1 MLIFVNQITAMC
13 GLPRVTGGL
22 VDGVRNLVDGIVD
35 GGVDRTSLLL
45 GLGAVA
51 VILALRHWVPAVP
64 APLVV
69 VIGGIVAVTAFDL
82 ASVAVVGELPQ
93 GLPRPDVP
101 NVRGDELGA
110 LLAGAAG
117 IAVVALAD
125 TSVLSRSLSV
135 REARPVDPNREL
147 AASGIVNIA
156 TGFFQGFPVS
166 ASASRTPVVI
176 AAGAHTQLAGVVGGV
191 ATLGLLIWA
200 PGLFRDLPTA
210 ILNAI
215 VITAAIGIIEVRG
228 VARLARIRPGEF
240 AVSLVALGGVAVL
253 GVIPGIGIAVG
264 ASLLAFIR
272 RAWSPHTAELVR
284 VDGLK
289 GYHDIERHPEGSR
302 VPGLVMVRFDAPLF
316 FANADTF
323 RQLVDD
329 LSADAEV
336 RWIVVAAEPI
346 TDIDVTGA
354 AALGDVVDLLTERG
368 VVLAFAELKGPVR
381 DRLDRFGLVERVGR
395 DHFYRTVG
403 EAVRAYVTATGV
415 PWTDWEDR
423 VDDHGAE

>member
-1 MLIFVNQITAMC
+1 M
-13 GLPRVTGGL
+13 
-22 VDGVRNLVDGIVD
+22 
-35 GGVDRTSLLL
+35 
-45 GLGAVA
+45 
-51 VILALRHWVPAVP
+51 
-64 APLVV
+64 
-69 VIGGIVAVTAFDL
+69 
-82 ASVAVVGELPQ
+82 
-93 GLPRPDVP
+93 
-101 NVRGDELGA
+101 
-110 LLAGAAG
+110 
-117 IAVVALAD
+117 
-125 TSVLSRSLSV
+125 
-135 REARPVDPNREL
+135 
-147 AASGIVNIA
+147 
-156 TGFFQGFPVS
+156 S

-176 AAGAHTQLAGVVGGV
+176 AAGAHTQLAGVVGGM
-191 ATLGLLIWA
+191 ATLSLLLWV

-210 ILNAI
+210 VLNAI
-215 VITAAIGIIEVRG
+215 VITAAIGIVEVRG
-228 VARLARIRPGEF
+228 VARLARVRPGEF
-240 AVSLVALGGVAVL
+240 AVSLVALAGVAVL

-264 ASLLAFIR
+264 VSLLAFIR

-289 GYHDIERHPEGSR
+289 GYHDIERHPEGTSCPGVGA
-302 VPGLVMVRFDAPLF
+302 VPLRRPAVL
-316 FANADTF
+316 
-323 RQLVDD
+323 RQRRHVPALVDD

-354 AALGDVVDLLTERG
+354 AALGEVVDLLTERG